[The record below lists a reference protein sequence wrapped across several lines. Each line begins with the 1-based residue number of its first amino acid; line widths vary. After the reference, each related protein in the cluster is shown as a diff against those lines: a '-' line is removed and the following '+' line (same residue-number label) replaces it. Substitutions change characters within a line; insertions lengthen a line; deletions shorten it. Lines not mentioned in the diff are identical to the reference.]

1 MIGIATYD
9 AEERAWLQKWSDYL
23 EALTANKVV
32 SLRAA

>member
-1 MIGIATYD
+1 VPQTLL
-9 AEERAWLQKWSDYL
+9 RQVLKWSDYL